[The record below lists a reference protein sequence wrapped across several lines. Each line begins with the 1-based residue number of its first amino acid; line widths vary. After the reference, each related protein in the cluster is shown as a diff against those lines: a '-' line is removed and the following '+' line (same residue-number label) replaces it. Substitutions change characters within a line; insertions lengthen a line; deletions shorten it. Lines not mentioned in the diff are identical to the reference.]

1 MAKKQKLPAEL
12 KKKPKSELTTFDF
25 SVEKQKYI
33 DNVREIVENT
43 DFLMLKCGTTWWINN
58 NALLQMQYFKERLA
72 RRDNYWDENQ
82 LQEAFE
88 MLIEITNI
96 LNQKVR
102 YQPQIGDFCRIIG
115 ITQSTFNQ
123 WTYENNDRGEQARMI
138 QDYFKSM
145 LLQGMAVGEI
155 NPVAGSFIGK
165 TSLGMKEDSGQQIN
179 VNVIG
184 NDISLEQ
191 ILSDWEKRR
200 KN

>member
-1 MAKKQKLPAEL
+1 
-12 KKKPKSELTTFDF
+12 
-25 SVEKQKYI
+25 
-33 DNVREIVENT
+33 
-43 DFLMLKCGTTWWINN
+43 
-58 NALLQMQYFKERLA
+58 
-72 RRDNYWDENQ
+72 
-82 LQEAFE
+82 
-88 MLIEITNI
+88 
-96 LNQKVR
+96 
-102 YQPQIGDFCRIIG
+102 
-115 ITQSTFNQ
+115 
-123 WTYENNDRGEQARMI
+123 MI

>member
-12 KKKPKSELTTFDF
+12 KKKPKNELTTFDF
-25 SVEKQKYI
+25 ATEKQKYV

-58 NALLQMQYFKERLA
+58 NVLLQMQYFKERLA

-165 TSLGMKEDSGQQIN
+165 TSLGMKEDSSQQIN

>member
-25 SVEKQKYI
+25 SAEKQKYI